1 MTALIRPYRD
11 TDEKAVI
18 DLWAAELPA
27 TAPHNEPEITIRKK
41 HESGCDLFYVAVVDG
56 VVAGT
61 VMGGYDGHRGWIY
74 TVAVASA
81 YRRQRIGTALLRH
94 VEQALADRG
103 CLKINLQVRTSN
115 AGVIEFYRKLG
126 YSLDDVISMGKR
138 MYQETS

>member
-1 MTALIRPYRD
+1 MTVLIRPYRAV
-11 TDEKAVI
+11 DEQAVI
-18 DLWAAELPA
+18 DLWTAELPA
-27 TAPHNEPEITIRKK
+27 TAPHNEPATTIRKK
-41 HESGCDLFYVAVVDG
+41 VESGCDLFYVAVVDS

-74 TVAVASA
+74 TVAVSSA
-81 YRRQRIGTALLRH
+81 YRRRRIGTALLRH

-115 AGVIEFYRKLG
+115 AGVIEFYGKLG

-138 MYQETS
+138 MYPETS